1 MYMVCHKTEESMFIS
16 RFQVVKKSS
25 CVGLVPLLL
34 HL

>member
-25 CVGLVPLLL
+25 CVAESELC
-34 HL
+34 